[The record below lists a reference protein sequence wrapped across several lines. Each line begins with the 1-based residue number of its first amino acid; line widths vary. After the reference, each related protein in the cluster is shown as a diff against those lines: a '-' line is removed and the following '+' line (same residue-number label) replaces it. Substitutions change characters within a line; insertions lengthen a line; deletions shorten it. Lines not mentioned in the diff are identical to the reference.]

1 MMTNTRYVETNHGW
15 LAFSSSKWG
24 SFHLV
29 ALVATALSLGLIIYG
44 ATAVSEIWMLAPLL
58 GIIFIPL
65 SVIARTWGWI
75 VIFALIFLFFPLA
88 ILFQGVNW

>member
-1 MMTNTRYVETNHGW
+1 
-15 LAFSSSKWG
+15 
-24 SFHLV
+24 
-29 ALVATALSLGLIIYG
+29 
-44 ATAVSEIWMLAPLL
+44 MLAPLL

-75 VIFALIFLFFPLA
+75 VIFALIFLFFPLV

>member
-15 LAFSSSKWG
+15 RAFSSSKWG

-88 ILFQGVNW
+88 ILFLGVNW

>member
-15 LAFSSSKWG
+15 RAFSSSKWG

-75 VIFALIFLFFPLA
+75 VIFALISLFFPLA

>member
-15 LAFSSSKWG
+15 RAFSSSKWG

-75 VIFALIFLFFPLA
+75 VIFALIFLFFPLV
-88 ILFQGVNW
+88 ILFQGLNW